1 MTRGAYLSI
10 LSISV
15 LLLLTPPALNLY
27 ESVALNDWRAS
38 TRFDG
43 QAYIL
48 STSFSSSVEPA
59 PAHEDATGVAAVLST
74 LSSWNGTQTTPAE
87 VFERMSASSF
97 AGRLSD
103 VTQLSASYGLDG
115 QWLQAEPAALSH
127 IKTPFVAHMED
138 DGGRFVIVRDVRGGY
153 VYAADP
159 TRGQVL
165 YPFENFTAAWAGHIL
180 AFSDPPAQPEEW
192 R

>member
-1 MTRGAYLSI
+1 MLRAYWA
-10 LSISV
+10 IS
-15 LLLLTPPALNLY
+15 LLAIFLLAIPAAWNVY
-27 ESVALNDWRAS
+27 TSVVAHDWQAS
-38 TRFDG
+38 SRFDG
-43 QAYIL
+43 QAYIA
-48 STSFSSSVEPA
+48 STRLDLPDLTAVELDGTA
-59 PAHEDATGVAAVLST
+59 AARVLATLAVWEGVSAGIEEV
-74 LSSWNGTQTTPAE
+74 AE
-87 VFERMSASSF
+87 RLGG
-97 AGRLSD
+97 AGSELRLSD
-103 VTQLSASYGLDG
+103 FSDAAAGYGLHG
-115 QWLQAEPAALSH
+115 HWLRAEPAALSH
-127 IKTPFVAHMED
+127 IKTPFVAHMKD